1 MKCRERNAG
10 QFIHLLKHLFMKS
23 TIRIE
28 MDFNSNEPVLEIR
41 CDANS
46 PDLRDKTL
54 KHFLDSFGGDSSWAK
69 FNFLPY
75 SDSGYPAAQL
85 RPITRGTF
93 PTEAEAMLEQHRL
106 NVQHNITGTP
116 IKAAKYSS
124 SRRNR
129 LDLMHPSEKAIYT
142 AMQEVEKTGADIR
155 LTNAINLLSEAKD
168 NVSDFLDEKEAK

>member
-1 MKCRERNAG
+1 
-10 QFIHLLKHLFMKS
+10 MKS

-75 SDSGYPAAQL
+75 TQDYPIAQL

-116 IKAAKYSS
+116 ITAKKTSLNK
-124 SRRNR
+124 RRNR
-129 LDLMHPSEKAIYT
+129 IDLMHPAEKIIYD
-142 AMQEVEKTGADIR
+142 AMQEVEKVGADIR

-168 NVSDFLDEKEAK
+168 NVSDFLDEKEGDTPINN